1 MLVDTNIE
9 KCYDSDMTF
18 LQDYMRPELMLGLGL
33 SLVAGLSTGIGAAVA
48 FFMKRTSTRVL
59 TFSLGASA
67 GVMVYISFME
77 LMPSAAEMLDGAAA
91 KWIPLAAFFGGM
103 AITCIIDRL
112 VPESENPHEIHEFDE
127 WKSTTDEDMLA
138 LREKKTKRSAMLF
151 ALAIALHNFP
161 EGIATVAA
169 AFDSPE
175 VAFSVALAVAI
186 HNIPEGVAVAIPLYC
201 ATGQRWKSFG
211 LASLTGLAEPLGAL
225 VAMLILMP
233 FLSPE
238 LIAVLF
244 AGVSGIM
251 VYISLDELLPM
262 SRQWGHHHMAM
273 YGLMG
278 GMLLMGVLL

>member
-1 MLVDTNIE
+1 M
-9 KCYDSDMTF
+9 SF
-18 LQDYMRPELMLGLGL
+18 LQEYMRPELMLGLGL
-33 SLVAGLSTGIGAAVA
+33 SLIAGLSTGIGAAVA

-67 GVMVYISFME
+67 GVMIYISFME
-77 LMPSAAEMLDGAAA
+77 LLPAAAEMLEGASA
-91 KWIPLAAFFGGM
+91 KWLPLAAFFGGM
-103 AITCIIDRL
+103 ALTCIIDRL
-112 VPESENPHEIHEFDE
+112 VPESDNPHEIHEFDE
-127 WKSTTDEDMLA
+127 WNTTQDESMLA
-138 LREKKTKRSAMLF
+138 LRDKKTRRSAMLF

-169 AFDSPE
+169 AFDSAE
-175 VAFSVALAVAI
+175 VAYSVAFAVAV

-225 VAMLILMP
+225 VAMIILLP

-238 LIAVLF
+238 LLAVLF

>member
-1 MLVDTNIE
+1 
-9 KCYDSDMTF
+9 
-18 LQDYMRPELMLGLGL
+18 MRPELMLGLGL
-33 SLVAGLSTGIGAAVA
+33 SLIAGLSTGLGAAVA

-67 GVMVYISFME
+67 GVMIYISFME
-77 LMPSAAEMLDGAAA
+77 LMPEAADLLEGAAA
-91 KWIPLAAFFGGM
+91 KWIPLTAFFGGM
-103 AITCIIDRL
+103 ALTCLIDRL
-112 VPESENPHEIHEFDE
+112 VPEDENPHEIHELDE
-127 WKSTTDEDMLA
+127 WQSLQGAELET

-175 VAFSVALAVAI
+175 LAFSVALAVAI
-186 HNIPEGVAVAIPLYC
+186 HNIPEGVAVAIPLYI

-225 VAMLILMP
+225 VAMLILLP
-233 FLSPE
+233 FLTPT
-238 LIAVLF
+238 LLAVLF
-244 AGVSGIM
+244 AGVSGVM
-251 VYISLDELLPM
+251 VYISMDELLPM

>member
-1 MLVDTNIE
+1 M
-9 KCYDSDMTF
+9 SF
-18 LQDYMRPELMLGLGL
+18 LQDYMRPELLLGLGL

-67 GVMVYISFME
+67 GVMIYISFME
-77 LMPSAAEMLDGAAA
+77 LMPAAAEMLEGASA
-91 KWIPLAAFFGGM
+91 KWLPLAAFFGGM
-103 AITCIIDRL
+103 ALTCIIDRL
-112 VPESENPHEIHEFDE
+112 VPEAENPHEIHDLDE
-127 WKSTTDEDMLA
+127 WQSTKDASMLA
-138 LREKKTKRSAMLF
+138 LRDRKTKRSAMLF

-169 AFDSPE
+169 AFTENTELAYS
-175 VAFSVALAVAI
+175 VAFAVAV

-201 ATGQRWKSFG
+201 ATGKRWKSFG

-225 VAMLILMP
+225 VAMLVLMP

-238 LIAVLF
+238 LLAVLF

-251 VYISLDELLPM
+251 VYISMDELLPM